1 MAAAANT
8 VTGAISNVFT
18 PFLNGVKATAT
29 SNSSFFGNM
38 FGTSSASSSFNNV
51 SSSSSISSM
60 GKVITYVVAALVIL
74 LFILIMIHFFITP
87 VFQYLPGGPGIIPIP
102 GGDDGVV
109 FWKDGSHA
117 ILYDDNVSGRT
128 PQIPISGKSWG
139 YSMII
144 DMFIQNPIQ
153 FSNQYRVLF
162 SRGAVPKSPASTGSV
177 DTFLGMFDNYNLIV
191 ALKPD
196 TNDLV
201 VSVLSG
207 SSTTKSEENVV
218 ISNVPVQQSFRL
230 GIIVMEKA
238 VEVYLNGNLV
248 KTRNYDYA
256 IQSVTGPIQAE
267 TGPIT
272 TSTLY
277 PLLKIWNRILTTSEM
292 RYASPALTMSS
303 PSGALPMPAGSSCSA
318 ISSAASDAASAVSTA
333 VASTSH
339 IASQARSALASF
351 N

>member
-1 MAAAANT
+1 MT
-8 VTGAISNVFT
+8 FVI
-18 PFLNGVKATAT
+18 
-29 SNSSFFGNM
+29 
-38 FGTSSASSSFNNV
+38 AS
-51 SSSSSISSM
+51 
-60 GKVITYVVAALVIL
+60 LVIL
-74 LFILIMIHFFITP
+74 LFILIMVHFFITP
-87 VFQYLPGGPGIIPIP
+87 VFQFLPGGPGIIPVP
-102 GGDDGVV
+102 GGDDGKV
-109 FWKDGSHA
+109 FWNDGSHA

-139 YSMII
+139 YSMIL

-162 SRGAVPKSPASTGSV
+162 SRGAVPKSPAPTGSI

-207 SSTTKSEENVV
+207 SSTTKSEENIVV
-218 ISNVPVQQSFRL
+218 SNVPVQQSFRL

-292 RYASPALTMSS
+292 RYASPALNPSS
-303 PSGALPMPAGSSCSA
+303 PTGALPMPAGSSC
-318 ISSAASDAASAVSTA
+318 AAVSDAASAVSTA
-333 VASTSH
+333 VGSTSH